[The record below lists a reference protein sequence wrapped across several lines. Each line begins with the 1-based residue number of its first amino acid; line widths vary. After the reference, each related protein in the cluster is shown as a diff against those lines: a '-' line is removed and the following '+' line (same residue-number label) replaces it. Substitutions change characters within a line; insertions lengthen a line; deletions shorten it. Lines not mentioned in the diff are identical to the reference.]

1 VAQQIRW
8 GIEVDMR
15 HVGEML
21 DPTGFAVFLLCILAI
36 GFMIRFLGALV
47 AEQRKYR
54 TRVSLPLKPL
64 QGREKILVLSTHPP
78 QSAQHLRPL
87 RSSNAI
93 ESRNDWS
100 PSTPVATLEI
110 SGKW

>member
-1 VAQQIRW
+1 MAQQACW
-8 GIEVDMR
+8 GIEADMR

-21 DPTGFAVFLLCILAI
+21 DPTGFAVFLLCILGV

-54 TRVSLPLKPL
+54 TRVFLRLKPL
-64 QGREKILVLSTHPP
+64 QVRENMLILSTHP
-78 QSAQHLRPL
+78 AQFPLHLSPL
-87 RSSNAI
+87 HSSGAS
-93 ESRNDWS
+93 ESRNDWRAT
-100 PSTPVATLEI
+100 TPVATLEI